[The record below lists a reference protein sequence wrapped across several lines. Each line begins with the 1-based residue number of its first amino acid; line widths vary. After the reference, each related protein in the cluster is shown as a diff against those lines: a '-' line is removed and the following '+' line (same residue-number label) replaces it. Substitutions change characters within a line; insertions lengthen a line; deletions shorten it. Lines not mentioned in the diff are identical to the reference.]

1 MSSARVASRYAKSLL
16 ELSKVH
22 GKLEEVNNDMKLFH
36 KVCKENYSF
45 VLLLKNP
52 IISHNR
58 KREILHAIFNGKIDD
73 IPMALLEITTR
84 KNREALLP
92 QIAMQFHLQYN
103 HDKKI
108 QEATITTTFPLNEDL
123 RSQFDKI
130 IKEISKGDYVELT
143 EVIEEEIIGGYL
155 LKIGD
160 IQIDDTISSR
170 LKEVKLEFSKKS
182 SFSKT

>member
-16 ELSKVH
+16 ELSKEQ
-22 GKLEEVNNDMKLFH
+22 GKLEEVNIDMKLFH
-36 KVCKENYSF
+36 KVCDENYSF

-52 IISHNR
+52 IINHYR
-58 KREILHAIFNGKIDD
+58 KREILHAIFEGKIDALT
-73 IPMALLEITTR
+73 MAIFDITTR

-103 HDKKI
+103 NDKKI
-108 QEATITTTFPLNEDL
+108 QEATVATTFPLNEDL
-123 RSQFDKI
+123 RNQFDKI

-143 EVIEEEIIGGYL
+143 EVIKEEIIGGYL

-160 IQIDDTISSR
+160 IQIDDTIASR
-170 LKEVKLEFSKKS
+170 LKEMKLEFSKKS